1 MFDTLYEI
9 MTSGSLIG
17 LFLQVVPITCL
28 VGLVYAIYRLVK
40 IKKHEL
46 PVAWGTE
53 IMRWLFVCYLTGLIN
68 LILVPRNLWTYIWF
82 YLRNGYS
89 GGELDPL
96 FSGSFNFV
104 PTFLKAQTGEFTIGR
119 WARTMLE
126 GNLIIFLPMGFFLPF
141 VSKRINTRNIFAF
154 AIITPIIVELLQP
167 IIGRSFDVDDV
178 MMNFTGI
185 IAGYFIAIGIKAIA
199 AKLKS

>member
-1 MFDTLYEI
+1 M
-9 MTSGSLIG
+9 
-17 LFLQVVPITCL
+17 
-28 VGLVYAIYRLVK
+28 
-40 IKKHEL
+40 
-46 PVAWGTE
+46 
-53 IMRWLFVCYLTGLIN
+53 
-68 LILVPRNLWTYIWF
+68 
-82 YLRNGYS
+82 
-89 GGELDPL
+89 
-96 FSGSFNFV
+96 
-104 PTFLKAQTGEFTIGR
+104 KAQTGEFTIGR
-119 WARTMLE
+119 WVRTMLE